1 MSKKPAAS
9 PKPVAGVWA
18 TAKPPVRA
26 VPAKVAAKAPPP
38 RFAPPVKAIPIRPA
52 IASMRHRKYLSAYTA
67 KADMNDKIQQLISFS
82 KSNGYVTVRTII
94 DVIPDSAT
102 DPELI
107 ENIMNILDNLD
118 IKILDEDEVEAYRK
132 KFEASKEEAART
144 FLADVHCDPFN
155 VYLKQMGHKY
165 LLTREQ
171 EVDICKRME
180 DAEYRIHDYLYS
192 CWLTLPYQY
201 DLASKLRR
209 GYVSF
214 SKVVNVKKVE
224 SREGYIRML
233 FRAMEESHELVG
245 KLDRAWERYLDEQ
258 DLEKKAKARE
268 RYRKIELEPRYGCKD
283 VMRRFCFKL
292 ELFEQWLEL
301 PDIKGNIED
310 ARHIV
315 YSKLVP
321 PNSLS
326 QVGRKSSR
334 FCLVQSREIEQ
345 RWRLSPE
352 ELLNLYDNARKH
364 FNEWHRA
371 RVELIEHNLRL
382 VIAIAKKFEHCGL
395 PFEDLIQEGN
405 MGLVKAVQR
414 FEYRRGYKFSTYAT
428 WWIREAIIRAVA
440 SQARELRVPVH
451 MVSSL
456 NRLMQVYGRLA
467 EELNSEPSSME
478 IAEEMNMSIDRV
490 NQLLLMSN
498 KHISM
503 HSPMG
508 AHFSE
513 SLQEQ
518 GFDDFTDDTDIL
530 ILRDNINRAL
540 RTLPEREQEVLIL
553 RFGLLDRNYRTLD
566 EVARHFRVPLER
578 IRQLEADALR
588 KLRHPSRARIL
599 SGFGSGMF
607 DNYGFDDNPWDDV
620 DGDDPGDGDPRPGP
634 KPSHPSPI
642 GPGSALF
649 AFINSS
655 KP

>member
-1 MSKKPAAS
+1 
-9 PKPVAGVWA
+9 
-18 TAKPPVRA
+18 
-26 VPAKVAAKAPPP
+26 
-38 RFAPPVKAIPIRPA
+38 
-52 IASMRHRKYLSAYTA
+52 
-67 KADMNDKIQQLISFS
+67 
-82 KSNGYVTVRTII
+82 
-94 DVIPDSAT
+94 
-102 DPELI
+102 
-107 ENIMNILDNLD
+107 
-118 IKILDEDEVEAYRK
+118 
-132 KFEASKEEAART
+132 
-144 FLADVHCDPFN
+144 
-155 VYLKQMGHKY
+155 
-165 LLTREQ
+165 
-171 EVDICKRME
+171 ME
-180 DAEYRIHDYLYS
+180 DAEYRIQDYLYS
-192 CWLTLPYQY
+192 CWLTLPYQL

-214 SKVVNVKKVE
+214 SKVVNGKKVE

-245 KLDRAWERYLDEQ
+245 KLDRAWERYLDEE

-268 RYRKIELEPRYGCKD
+268 RYRKIELESRYGCRD

-292 ELFEQWLEL
+292 ELFEEWLEL

-310 ARHIV
+310 ARHIAR
-315 YSKLVP
+315 SKLIP

-326 QVGRKSSR
+326 QVGRSSSR
-334 FCLVQSREIEQ
+334 FSILQSREIEQ
-345 RWRLSPE
+345 RWRLSPQ
-352 ELLNLYDNARKH
+352 ELLNLYDNSRKY

-371 RVELIEHNLRL
+371 RADLIGHNLRL
-382 VIAIAKKFEHCGL
+382 VISIAKKFEHCGL

-405 MGLVKAVQR
+405 MGLVKAVEK

-456 NRLMQVYGRLA
+456 NRVMQVYGRLA

-498 KHISM
+498 KHVSM

-518 GFDDFTDDTDIL
+518 GFDDFTDDTEIL

-553 RFGLLDRNYRTLD
+553 RFGLLDRNNRTLD
-566 EVARHFRVPLER
+566 EVARHFRVPRER

-588 KLRHPSRARIL
+588 KLRHLSRARIL
-599 SGFGSGMF
+599 SGFGSSMF
-607 DNYGFDDNPWDDV
+607 DTYGFGDNPWDDI
-620 DGDDPGDGDPRPGP
+620 DGEGPGDDNPRPGP
-634 KPSHPSPI
+634 KPSSDRPVP
-642 GPGSALF
+642 PGSALF
-649 AFINSS
+649 AFINST
-655 KP
+655 KL